1 MKDQHNSNK
10 HEHIHPQKDSC
21 DHDHSH
27 NDDHHHDHDH
37 GHDHSHEGSLHIHP
51 VVKNMRVALVLNTF
65 FTVIEFV
72 GGIYTN
78 SIAILSD
85 AIHDLGDSIAIAAS
99 LFLEK
104 QAGKGRTTRF
114 SYGKRRFSTL
124 AAFITS
130 LILLVGSVIILIE
143 AIPRFLTVEPVKTN
157 GVLWLAVLGILFNGL
172 ALLRLRKG
180 NQNSLNQRA
189 VMLHLVED
197 ALGWIAVLA
206 GAVIM
211 YFTHWY
217 WIDPL
222 LSVGI
227 AAFVFYNAFRNILAV
242 LKIFLQATPSSFD
255 AALLTSALKQL
266 PDVVNVHDLHCW
278 TMDGENNV
286 CSLHLVVKPSMDIS
300 RLNVLLQKAT
310 AIITAQNI
318 QHPTIQ
324 VETEGIRCGLVSC

>member
-1 MKDQHNSNK
+1 MKDQHNSYTHDDS
-10 HEHIHPQKDSC
+10 HEHQDGC
-21 DHDHSH
+21 AHDHNHGDAQGH
-27 NDDHHHDHDH
+27 NHDHDH
-37 GHDHSHEGSLHIHP
+37 NHSHEGSLHIHP

-85 AIHDLGDSIAIAAS
+85 AIHDLGDSVAIAAS

-104 QAGKGRTTRF
+104 QAGKGRTNRF

-130 LILLVGSVIILIE
+130 LILIVGSVIILIE
-143 AIPRFLTVEPVKTN
+143 AIPRFFAVEPVKTN

-180 NQNSLNQRA
+180 NQSSLNQRA

-227 AAFVFYNAFRNILAV
+227 AAFVFYNAFRNIMAV

-255 AALLTSALKQL
+255 GTLLKKELEQL
-266 PDVVNVHDLHCW
+266 PEVVNVHDMHCW

-286 CSLHLVVKPSMDIS
+286 CSLHLVVRPSMDIS

-310 AIITAQNI
+310 AIITAQHI

-324 VETEGIRCGLVSC
+324 VETEGVQCRLVRC